1 MNANVMEQKPRSITP
16 WLNGAYFKS
25 WFPLCLSS
33 QLVEGQV
40 LGREFLDTRVV
51 LYRGK
56 DGQAVVQSGY
66 CPHFGADLSLG
77 CISEGQLRCTYHHW
91 HFSDTGACTRIPSGD
106 PIPRA
111 ARLFNYPTAE
121 RFGLVWAFNGETPL
135 FPVPEMPGVREED
148 LIYKVFERD
157 NQPVDAW
164 IPPSNSVDFQ
174 HLLSVHHFP
183 KTAIPDAITVTPYSL
198 GYKTDFMRPE
208 GEGILCGS
216 NTFVQHSLLPVP
228 FESFTMF
235 TSTAV
240 RPNVCRPFFVVAVR
254 RPERPEDLPGA
265 EKQLEEI
272 ASFSGN
278 LYVEDEQ
285 VLNTIRIR
293 QPGQGMLV
301 RSDAGLSKFFTYM
314 SEFPQGRPFDT

>member
-1 MNANVMEQKPRSITP
+1 
-16 WLNGAYFKS
+16 
-25 WFPLCLSS
+25 
-33 QLVEGQV
+33 
-40 LGREFLDTRVV
+40 
-51 LYRGK
+51 
-56 DGQAVVQSGY
+56 
-66 CPHFGADLSLG
+66 
-77 CISEGQLRCTYHHW
+77 
-91 HFSDTGACTRIPSGD
+91 
-106 PIPRA
+106 
-111 ARLFNYPTAE
+111 
-121 RFGLVWAFNGETPL
+121 
-135 FPVPEMPGVREED
+135 
-148 LIYKVFERD
+148 
-157 NQPVDAW
+157 
-164 IPPSNSVDFQ
+164 
-174 HLLSVHHFP
+174 
-183 KTAIPDAITVTPYSL
+183 
-198 GYKTDFMRPE
+198 MRPE